1 MLTIKVTRRLG
12 NLSLDEAGV
21 QEAGES
27 LFDIL
32 KASDTHVYHVE
43 VGDPDGVL
51 APGYGIGSGNYLVQ
65 VTEDGCLYRRS
76 RESAITLWSREIR
89 WILLNS

>member
-32 KASDTHVYHVE
+32 KASYTHVYHVE
-43 VGDPDGVL
+43 VGDPDGIL

-65 VTEDGCLYRRS
+65 VTEDGCLYRRHH
-76 RESAITLWSREIR
+76 AVV
-89 WILLNS
+89 